1 MSTKSIEKELAIL
14 KTRLALLEAKAG
26 AKPMGWKA
34 AYGALKGQPLHRE
47 AAALGAAWRAKE
59 NKRK

>member
-1 MSTKSIEKELAIL
+1 MSTKSLAKELAIL
-14 KTRLALLEAKAG
+14 KTRVATLESQAG
-26 AKPMGWKA
+26 AKHAGWKA
-34 AYGALKGQPLHRE
+34 IYGAMKGQPLHRE